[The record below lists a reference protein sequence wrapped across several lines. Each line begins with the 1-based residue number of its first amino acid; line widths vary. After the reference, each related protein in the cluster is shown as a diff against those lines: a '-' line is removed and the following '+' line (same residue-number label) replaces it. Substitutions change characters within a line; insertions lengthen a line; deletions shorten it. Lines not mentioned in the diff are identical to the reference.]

1 MQLSKDLNKVSLR
14 DIPWKEWPILI
25 HRTAHPILNMFLL
38 KISHDQNVT
47 AEHFEGGEHFELSA
61 THEKLKLPKGVKGV
75 KQRRK
80 GRRRG
85 EILRSF
91 PRGCLLGYNP
101 RESPQKKLKLTAE
114 KKKKR
119 EGKEKNQS
127 QGESREERGEMI
139 YKHVSQCVSD
149 EMIPMDMA
157 TITDW
162 RGDTFL
168 QEQKYQQKF
177 LFYWP
182 I

>member
-1 MQLSKDLNKVSLR
+1 
-14 DIPWKEWPILI
+14 
-25 HRTAHPILNMFLL
+25 MFLL

-75 KQRRK
+75 KQRRT

-114 KKKKR
+114 KKKKERRKRKESVTGGIQRR
-119 EGKEKNQS
+119 ERRNDIQA
-127 QGESREERGEMI
+127 R
-139 YKHVSQCVSD
+139 VSVC
-149 EMIPMDMA
+149 E
-157 TITDW
+157 
-162 RGDTFL
+162 
-168 QEQKYQQKF
+168 
-177 LFYWP
+177 
-182 I
+182 

>member
-1 MQLSKDLNKVSLR
+1 
-14 DIPWKEWPILI
+14 
-25 HRTAHPILNMFLL
+25 MFLL

-119 EGKEKNQS
+119 AKEKKRISHRGNP
-127 QGESREERGEMI
+127 EKREE
-139 YKHVSQCVSD
+139 K
-149 EMIPMDMA
+149 
-157 TITDW
+157 
-162 RGDTFL
+162 
-168 QEQKYQQKF
+168 
-177 LFYWP
+177 
-182 I
+182 